1 MANRLNMDFYRLR
14 KTPLFYILIGAS
26 ILFAIYMMGTFLFL
40 DFTMDQLG
48 EQGLDE
54 DTMTLIMGTMP
65 TNYKSYLELFYMG
78 NFFILFIVIFAVI
91 FSSAEYKSGYIKNTA
106 AYTSPRYVSYF
117 SNLIIITIF
126 TGILFVVC
134 GLIVTGGCIIMN
146 KMNVGNSFDEMK
158 KFILGLIPFIATK
171 FISNVSLTAFF
182 LMIFYLIRNAT
193 PVMISG
199 LTYTMLGSTIFS
211 LINVVISAVT
221 NNTEFNIALFTNIG
235 NMTYVGI
242 GAKTGDI
249 VRSIIVS
256 VVFLGISTFV
266 SCYTLQKKDVR

>member
-26 ILFAIYMMGTFLFL
+26 ILFTIYMMGTFLFL
-40 DFTMDQLG
+40 DFTIDQLG
-48 EQGLDE
+48 EQDLGE
-54 DTMTLIMGTMP
+54 DTMALITGTMP

-126 TGILFVVC
+126 TGILFLVC

-146 KMNVGNSFDEMK
+146 KMNVGNSFEEKK

-221 NNTEFNIALFTNIG
+221 NNTKFNIALFTNIG

-242 GAKTGDI
+242 GAKPGDI

>member
-1 MANRLNMDFYRLR
+1 MANRLKMDLYRLR

-40 DFTMDQLG
+40 DFTIDQLG
-48 EQGLDE
+48 EQNLDE
-54 DTMTLIMGTMP
+54 DTMALIMGTMP

-126 TGILFVVC
+126 TAILFIVG

-146 KMNVGNSFDEMK
+146 KMNIGKSVEEIKDFV
-158 KFILGLIPFIATK
+158 FGLLPFIATK

-221 NNTEFNIALFTNIG
+221 NNTEFNIALYTNIG
-235 NMTYVGI
+235 NMTYLGI

-256 VVFLGISTFV
+256 VVILGISTFV
-266 SCYTLQKKDVR
+266 SCYTLKKKDVR